1 MAKTNKFADSLRA
14 SVMAA
19 VSAPDVKARMEEAQ
33 APITDEPPAVETT
46 SAQLASGELIDAP
59 GLGASAQVSLVGV
72 ETVPHHEAEG
82 VKTRLVPLAMPDMP
96 KPTQD
101 EGAQAREGL
110 AAMFPQT
117 PEQEAAGTALVA
129 SGQPTQAGWDGKP
142 RGPVQ
147 RTRKP
152 SAMSSKATSEP
163 TVTTAPTDTTDAT
176 HSVGTEPTAPTENVS
191 TDTTEPTDTT
201 ACIFG
206 ELTTGSNRSELT
218 DTTSGENP
226 LLCLAPSRLVFLRH
240 VLANRARFDRE
251 FTPWSRV
258 VQDTGLSLIG
268 VKRITQDLSKRGII
282 RVEFD
287 QLRRRGNRVY
297 VLQEFVQAL
306 NALDR
311 LQGYSEPTRQQSRR
325 ELTDTTHYT
334 QSDTTDTTD
343 MTEPT
348 PLQRDRKEEVF
359 LSEDA
364 AGERLLALG
373 DDQARLHWP
382 NLYAVGFGADQIHQ
396 VVESLRAVGKMTSRL
411 VEALDH
417 ADFELQ
423 ERQGSLL
430 DGQGR
435 VVGKPAGYV
444 FNALCRAGYY
454 RRPEGYVSAAEQA
467 ERDAAEEARKVEAAR
482 KEREDLE
489 FKAWLGGLTPEER
502 QGILQQGFAGPEE
515 YKLKAEWRK
524 RQAAR

>member
-33 APITDEPPAVETT
+33 APLTDASPAVEAATVQGANDQPRQGTT
-46 SAQLASGELIDAP
+46 AQGSVVGGE
-59 GLGASAQVSLVGV
+59 
-72 ETVPHHEAEG
+72 E
-82 VKTRLVPLAMPDMP
+82 
-96 KPTQD
+96 
-101 EGAQAREGL
+101 AQAREEL
-110 AAMFPQT
+110 AALFPQT
-117 PEQEAAGTALVA
+117 PEQEAAGAALAA
-129 SGQPTQAGWDGKP
+129 SGKAVQAGWDGKP
-142 RGPVQ
+142 RGPGK

-152 SAMSSKATSEP
+152 SAKSSNIASEP
-163 TVTTAPTDTTDAT
+163 TVRTAPTDTTDT
-176 HSVGTEPTAPTENVS
+176 TPSVRTAPTAPTSNVPTDS
-191 TDTTEPTDTT
+191 TAPTDTT
-201 ACIFG
+201 TVAHG
-206 ELTTGSNRSELT
+206 EPIPTKERSELT
-218 DTTSGENP
+218 DTTTGENP
-226 LLCLAPSRLVFLRH
+226 LLGLAPSRLVFLRH

-268 VKRITQDLSKRGII
+268 VKRITQDLSRRGII

-311 LQGYSEPTRQQSRR
+311 LQGHSEPTRQQSKS
-325 ELTDTTHYT
+325 EPTDTTYNT
-334 QSDTTDTTD
+334 NTEPTDTTN
-343 MTEPT
+343 TTALT

-359 LSEDA
+359 LSEDV

-373 DDQARLHWP
+373 EDLARLHWP
-382 NLYAVGFGADQIHQ
+382 NLYAVGFGVDQIRQ
-396 VVESLRAVGKMTSRL
+396 VVESLRAVGKETGRL
-411 VEALDH
+411 VESLDH
-417 ADFELQ
+417 ADFELR

-430 DGQGR
+430 DGQGQ

-444 FNALCRAGYY
+444 FNALCRGGYY

-502 QGILQQGFAGPEE
+502 QAILQQGFAGPEE
-515 YKLKAEWRK
+515 YKLKAAWRK
-524 RQAAR
+524 SKAMQTES